1 MDKEPLGGGTVRYIT
16 LSFTLP
22 QAKHILSAL
31 ENYPISGATLR
42 RRGIVSMFRKSIAR
56 VEEDESIK
64 RDLIKSGDL

>member
-1 MDKEPLGGGTVRYIT
+1 VKYIT

-31 ENYPISGATLR
+31 ENYPISGATMR

-56 VEEDESIK
+56 VEEDESSERAFIE
-64 RDLIKSGDL
+64 SGDL

>member
-1 MDKEPLGGGTVRYIT
+1 MRYISF
-16 LSFTLP
+16 SFTLP
-22 QAKHILSAL
+22 QAKHILAAL

-56 VEEDESIK
+56 VEEDEAIR

>member
-1 MDKEPLGGGTVRYIT
+1 MRYIT

-42 RRGIVSMFRKSIAR
+42 RRGIVSMFRKAIAR
-56 VEEDESIK
+56 VEEDEAMK
-64 RDLIKSGDL
+64 RDLVKSGDL

>member
-1 MDKEPLGGGTVRYIT
+1 MSYIT

-31 ENYPISGATLR
+31 ENYLISGATLR

-56 VEEDESIK
+56 VEEDEAMK
-64 RDLIKSGDL
+64 K

>member
-1 MDKEPLGGGTVRYIT
+1 MRYIT

-31 ENYPISGATLR
+31 ENCQISDATLR

>member
-1 MDKEPLGGGTVRYIT
+1 MKYIT

-31 ENYPISGATLR
+31 ENYPISDATMR

-64 RDLIKSGDL
+64 RALIESGDL